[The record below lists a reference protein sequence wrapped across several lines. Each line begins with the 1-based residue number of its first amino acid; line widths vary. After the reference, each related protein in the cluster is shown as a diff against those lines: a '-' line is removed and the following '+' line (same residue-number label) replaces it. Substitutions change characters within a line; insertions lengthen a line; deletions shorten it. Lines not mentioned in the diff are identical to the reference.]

1 MRNSEDDEN
10 GQDAIKPYR
19 SAI

>member
-10 GQDAIKPYR
+10 GQNAIKPYR